1 MRASSELTRR
11 RRRMKPAAVSDPAQ
25 TLEGLLAKHAIVLV
39 GGSAR
44 VVAWKPR
51 GLYPGDTGNVID
63 LMHEAA
69 FRLYYRHLYVLAPV
83 ASGGT
88 TRVSLAARFFDVA
101 ERYPGLVYAPGEG
114 EVVSGQFNMW
124 RGFGVTPA
132 AGDWILMQ
140 AHIKNVLAAGDD
152 EVHAC
157 GGKAVQQIDHEVVPV
172 VDRRPERRLD
182 SGTA

>member
-1 MRASSELTRR
+1 
-11 RRRMKPAAVSDPAQ
+11 MKPAAVSDPAQ

-132 AGDWILMQ
+132 AGDWTLMQ

-152 EVHAC
+152 EVA
-157 GGKAVQQIDHEVVPV
+157 EYM
-172 VDRRPERRLD
+172 EN
-182 SGTA
+182 